1 MISAAEGSSNGNSCC
16 QPDGR
21 MEDHAQQAFVD
32 DNVAISPNT
41 PEEVPTLLKRIALH
55 GEAYLTEN
63 DENERTKILDAARSL
78 VYALET
84 PREAII
90 RHCWSQST
98 LYAALETGVDLGLF
112 TALSQDDKP
121 KTAGQLATATGA
133 DPTMLARILKHLAA
147 MGVITE
153 TGPDEYR
160 RTGFSMSMMCNRY
173 SDSYPCMT
181 GCITDGVLALPAQ
194 LKKTNYRNPSD
205 GKDCAFQRG
214 FRTPLHF
221 FDFLTE
227 NPIHAVQFNNHMSVY
242 HQGRPSWM
250 DVGFY
255 PVLSLVSE
263 ANISDHDA
271 MLVDMGGSLGHDL
284 SEFRRKWPQVSG
296 RLILQD
302 LPKVVEQARSMN
314 LDPAIELMT
323 HDFFT
328 EQPIKGARAYY
339 MHSVLHDWTDDD
351 CRRIL
356 ANVIPAMKRGH
367 SKLLLNENVIPSTNA
382 YWETTS
388 LDIIMM
394 ADFASTER
402 TEKQW
407 RALVESAGLKITKI
421 WTVRRGVE
429 SLIECELA

>member
-1 MISAAEGSSNGNSCC
+1 MTVAANSNGHGHSNGHVE
-16 QPDGR
+16 PI
-21 MEDHAQQAFVD
+21 QAFVD
-32 DNVAISPNT
+32 GNIAISPNA
-41 PEEVPTLLKRIALH
+41 PEEVPTLLKRLALH
-55 GEAYLTEN
+55 GEAYLTES
-63 DENERTKILDAARSL
+63 DENERTKILDTARSL

-98 LYAALETGVDLGLF
+98 LYAAIETGVDLGLF
-112 TALSQDDKP
+112 TVLSQDDRP
-121 KTAGQLATATGA
+121 KSATHLAAATNA

-153 TGPDEYR
+153 AGPDEYR
-160 RTGFSMSMMCNRY
+160 RTGFSISMGSPRY
-173 SDSYPCMT
+173 SDAYPCMI
-181 GCITDGVLALPAQ
+181 GCITDGVLALSAQ
-194 LKKTNYRNPSD
+194 LKKTNYRNPSN
-205 GKDCAFQRG
+205 GKSCAFQRG
-214 FRTPLHF
+214 FNTPLHF
-221 FDFLTE
+221 FDFLRE
-227 NPIHAVQFNNHMSVY
+227 NPAHAVQFNNHMSAY

-250 DVGFY
+250 DMGFY
-255 PVLSLVSE
+255 PVLSPVADTGISE
-263 ANISDHDA
+263 QDVL
-271 MLVDMGGSLGHDL
+271 LVDMGGSMGHDL
-284 SEFRRKWPQVSG
+284 SEFHRKWPQVPG

-302 LPKVVEQARSMN
+302 LPKVVEQARTMN
-314 LDPAIELMT
+314 LDPAIELMD

-328 EQPIKGARAYY
+328 AQPIKGARAYY
-339 MHSVLHDWTDDD
+339 MHSVLHDWTDND

-356 ANVIPAMKRGH
+356 ASLLPAMKPGY
-367 SKLLLNENVIPSTNA
+367 SKLLINENVIPSTNA

-402 TEKQW
+402 TETQW
-407 RALVESAGLKITKI
+407 RALVESAGLRITKI